1 MQNLNEPILIIE
13 IKANEIVF
21 THGYMDDQLIFNN
34 YDITILDN
42 INFYGLLRTNSDDL
56 KRIIINKIESI
67 EKKLDFTFKKL
78 ILIFY
83 NDSIV
88 CANVSTKKKLSGSKI
103 SKDDI
108 SFLINSAKTE
118 ILSKN
123 KKLCHTFNLNFII
136 DKKNQSNPPI
146 GLNAD
151 NLINHT
157 SFCLID
163 NSIYE
168 KIKNVFSQCNLDIEK
183 IYLSNFIKGAKKI
196 KKNEIINNFFYIEI
210 DKEYSQIYKFENNSL
225 RFSQYFNFGT
235 KMILKDLSFILKI
248 SIDESL
254 IILNNFFHNDGKE
267 SISFRNRN
275 FKLDLITKII
285 TSRAEELIQ
294 IIYKTNNNLL
304 SIKKQNNFIYIEL
317 SKDFNN
323 QKIHKIIKTIFSDQE
338 TLEFSKITQDE
349 LYNNSLIAME
359 IYSRGWDTEAIPVIV
374 EKKSPI
380 SRLFS
385 YFFK

>member
-1 MQNLNEPILIIE
+1 
-13 IKANEIVF
+13 
-21 THGYMDDQLIFNN
+21 
-34 YDITILDN
+34 
-42 INFYGLLRTNSDDL
+42 
-56 KRIIINKIESI
+56 
-67 EKKLDFTFKKL
+67 
-78 ILIFY
+78 
-83 NDSIV
+83 
-88 CANVSTKKKLSGSKI
+88 
-103 SKDDI
+103 
-108 SFLINSAKTE
+108 
-118 ILSKN
+118 
-123 KKLCHTFNLNFII
+123 
-136 DKKNQSNPPI
+136 
-146 GLNAD
+146 
-151 NLINHT
+151 
-157 SFCLID
+157 
-163 NSIYE
+163 
-168 KIKNVFSQCNLDIEK
+168 
-183 IYLSNFIKGAKKI
+183 
-196 KKNEIINNFFYIEI
+196 
-210 DKEYSQIYKFENNSL
+210 
-225 RFSQYFNFGT
+225 
-235 KMILKDLSFILKI
+235 MILKDLSFILKI

-254 IILNNFFHNDGKE
+254 IILNNFFDNDGKE